1 MFDMEG
7 AELLLQKTLFFVLT
21 VSGDNILFPFFFFS
35 SSVLSSVFHVN
46 PKEYA
51 R

>member
-1 MFDMEG
+1 MSDMEG
-7 AELLLQKTLFFVLT
+7 AELLLQKSLFSLLSGQYVYI
-21 VSGDNILFPFFFFS
+21 VSLFS
-35 SSVLSSVFHVN
+35 YGLSSVFHVN